1 MVIATRKRTR
11 RSAGPYGFKS
21 PQPTVIESAL
31 DELASRARQLLGREI
46 DFIDSDEFRR
56 PNANRRILDEQAI
69 RGEASD
75 EKSGGKLPKDLPGHL
90 ARLCEAR
97 LLSAQEERNLFQR
110 MNYLKYRA
118 NVCRARLNPD
128 EPDAESLDEIERLL
142 EHAARIRDRIIKS
155 NMRLVIAIVKKFVT
169 PKHSFDELLSDGI
182 VSLMQAVDK
191 FDCGR
196 GFRFSTYAY
205 RAIARKCY
213 RTVSDQHKENSRFD
227 AAVSEDLTSLPER
240 DRCSALDEYEQQ
252 RMRTELDNLMHR
264 LDRREQ
270 FILRGRFALGPH
282 RAVRTFQCLADRL
295 GVSKERVRQ
304 LERRAV
310 AKLQAMARQIDP
322 AA

>member
-11 RSAGPYGFKS
+11 RLAGHAGFKS
-21 PQPTVIESAL
+21 PKPTMIESAL
-31 DELASRARQLLGREI
+31 DELATRARQLLDREI

-56 PNANRRILDEQAI
+56 PDANRRILNEQATH
-69 RGEASD
+69 GEASD

-90 ARLCEAR
+90 ARLCEGR
-97 LLSAQEERNLFQR
+97 LLSAKEERTLFQR

-118 NVCRARLNPD
+118 NVCRVRLNPD
-128 EPDAESLDEIERLL
+128 EPDTESMDEVEQSL
-142 EHAARIRDRIIKS
+142 EQAARIRDRIIKS

-191 FDCGR
+191 FDCER

-205 RAIARKCY
+205 RAIARNCFRAIKD
-213 RTVSDQHKENSRFD
+213 RHKEDSRFD
-227 AAVSEDLTSLPER
+227 SAVSEDLTSVPEQ
-240 DRCSALDEYEQQ
+240 DRCSALDEHERQ
-252 RMRTELDNLMHR
+252 RTRTLLGEMMNR

-304 LERRAV
+304 LEQRAV
-310 AKLQAMARQIDP
+310 AKLQAMARHIDP